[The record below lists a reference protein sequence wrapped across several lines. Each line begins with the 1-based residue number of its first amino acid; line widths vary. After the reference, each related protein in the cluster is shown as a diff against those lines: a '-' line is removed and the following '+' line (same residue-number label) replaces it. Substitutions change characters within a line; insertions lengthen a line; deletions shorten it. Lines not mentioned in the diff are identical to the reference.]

1 MSGMLRAGGYNL
13 CVKILF
19 IFLLSVIIACHHLFE
34 FVDKQQFFIS
44 ISFLFIFFLQERYN
58 IRMSIILF
66 HFYHFRIKQNR
77 KRKVIKFILH
87 FLSFLCSF
95 YWDVPI
101 VPISKTSNSTFDYSS
116 LSDSG
121 VKMDEKD
128 SAAQNI
134 TECSDDEVN
143 RIGKHLFFCIIC
155 QKH

>member
-1 MSGMLRAGGYNL
+1 M
-13 CVKILF
+13 
-19 IFLLSVIIACHHLFE
+19 
-34 FVDKQQFFIS
+34 
-44 ISFLFIFFLQERYN
+44 
-58 IRMSIILF
+58 
-66 HFYHFRIKQNR
+66 
-77 KRKVIKFILH
+77 IKFNLH
-87 FLSFLCSF
+87 FLSFSCSF
-95 YWDVPI
+95 YWAVPI

-155 QKH
+155 